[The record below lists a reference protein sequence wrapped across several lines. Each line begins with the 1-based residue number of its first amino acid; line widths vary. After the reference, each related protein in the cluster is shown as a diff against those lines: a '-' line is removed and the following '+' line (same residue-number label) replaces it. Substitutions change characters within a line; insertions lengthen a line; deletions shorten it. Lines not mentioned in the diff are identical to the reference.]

1 MIPELERRI
10 RERASACGLELPDEA
25 LAVLGRHARAVMSAG
40 RELHLTSIGEPGE
53 FIDRHLGESLE
64 GAAMLAPDAAGTL
77 LDLGSGNGYPGL
89 PICVARPGLEPLL
102 AESSNRRA
110 AFLEGVVR
118 EAFPAGE
125 VLNAH
130 VGRPADLG
138 ERPPFRVI
146 VTRAV
151 GGWEKVVPRLES
163 CLTADGD
170 LLVWAGEEMERIA
183 RRSAWSELRLMAR
196 RALPGRDR
204 SWIWRFAS
212 RS

>member
-1 MIPELERRI
+1 M
-10 RERASACGLELPDEA
+10 
-25 LAVLGRHARAVMSAG
+25 
-40 RELHLTSIGEPGE
+40 
-53 FIDRHLGESLE
+53 
-64 GAAMLAPDAAGTL
+64 
-77 LDLGSGNGYPGL
+77 
-89 PICVARPGLEPLL
+89 
-102 AESSNRRA
+102 
-110 AFLEGVVR
+110 R

-183 RRSAWSELRLMAR
+183 RRSAWSALRLMAR